1 MVESVQMAKI
11 SASSIVVY
19 NRFLEPPKR
28 SHKQVENEVNLR
40 DVEYNGFMSP
50 KTSQKVRKMLDSWLT
65 AVELER
71 KRLGQGAYYR
81 NSKVTFVT
89 LTLSSK
95 QRHNDNEIKRKM
107 LNRFIIELRRE
118 KGVYN
123 YFWRAEPQKN
133 GNIHFHVLIDKY
145 IPWREIRDKWNA
157 IQGDN
162 GYLSDFYSK
171 FMHLDPN
178 STDIHGLGKVK
189 SLVAYVVKYCC
200 KTKAGRKIDGRI
212 WGCSDALRGITA
224 FETDV
229 SSDVHAYLEQVEKE
243 PNVKVIVKDD
253 FTLIL
258 CDNEKMLKK
267 FAPALF
273 KNFKGHYQKIF
284 NSLYSSEGRRLHA
297 EEMERI
303 KLLQGSRPPIKIAPY
318 IEQRRAVGSLQ
329 FGLFGQDVLVRHR
342 KQ

>member
-1 MVESVQMAKI
+1 MVESVQIAKI

-19 NRFLEPPKR
+19 NRRLDAPTR
-28 SHKQVENEVNLR
+28 SSRQIENEVNLR
-40 DVEYNGFMSP
+40 DQEYNGFMSP

-89 LTLSSK
+89 LTLSGK
-95 QRHNDNEIKRKM
+95 QVHSDNEIKRKM

-133 GNIHFHVLIDKY
+133 GNIHFHLLIDKY
-145 IPWREIRDKWNA
+145 IPWKEIRDKWNE

-162 GYLSDFYSK
+162 GYLSDFYNK

-189 SLVAYVVKYCC
+189 SLVGYVVKYCC
-200 KTKAGRKIDGRI
+200 KIKAGRRIDGRI

-224 FETDV
+224 FETEISKEV
-229 SSDVHAYLEQVEKE
+229 YSYLEEVEKE
-243 PNVKVIVKDD
+243 SDVKVIKKDE

-258 CDNEKMLKK
+258 CNNEKYLKK
-267 FAPALF
+267 HSPGVF
-273 KNFKGHYQKIF
+273 KDFKKHYSNIF
-284 NSLYSSEGRRLHA
+284 HSLYSSEGRRLHS

-303 KLLQGSRPPIKIAPY
+303 KNYRISRPASISTPFVD
-318 IEQRRAVGSLQ
+318 QRKAVASLQ
-329 FGLFGQDVLVRHR
+329 FGLFGQDVLVRPR
-342 KQ
+342 R